1 MIIVL
6 SPAKTLDY
14 EFETDGNHSVPSF
27 LSQSSKLIG
36 QLKKK
41 EPKDIASLMG
51 LSDKLATLNYD
62 RYQSWTASKKASND
76 SKPSLLVFKGDV
88 YQGLQAEDL
97 TKKEMNFAQKHV
109 RILSGL
115 YGILRPLDLMK
126 PYRLEMGTKL
136 ETAQGKNLYEFWGD
150 KIQKNVLDELKN
162 QKSDLL
168 INLASKEY
176 FSVLGKVPEDINVI
190 SPAFKDFKNGKY
202 KIISFYAKKA
212 RGLMARWIIQNKVT
226 DFENLK
232 DFDVDGYKYSK
243 AESTSTTPVFLRKQ
257 S

>member
-14 EFETDGNHSVPSF
+14 DFEANSKHSVPSF
-27 LSQSSKLIG
+27 LGQSSELIK
-36 QLKKK
+36 QLKQK

-51 LSDKLATLNYD
+51 LSDKLASLNYD

-76 SKPSLLVFKGDV
+76 SKPSMLVFKGDV

-97 TKKEMNFAQKHV
+97 TNRELDFAQKHI

-136 ETAQGKNLYEFWGD
+136 ETSKGKNLYEFWGN
-150 KIQKNVLDELKN
+150 KIQKNVLEELKK

-176 FSVLGKVPEDINVI
+176 FSVLGKVPEDINVV
-190 SPAFKDFKNGKY
+190 SPTFKDYKNGKY

-212 RGLMARWIIQNKVT
+212 RGLMARWIIQNKVK
-226 DFENLK
+226 DFEDLAN
-232 DFDVDGYKYSK
+232 FNVDGYKYSK
-243 AESTSTTPVFLRKQ
+243 AESTATTPVFLRKL
-257 S
+257 

>member
-14 EFETDGNHSVPSF
+14 EFDTDTNNSVPSF

-62 RYQSWTASKKASND
+62 RYQSWTASKKASDD
-76 SKPSLLVFKGDV
+76 SKPALLVFKGDV

-97 TKKEMNFAQKHV
+97 SKKEMNFAQKHL

-243 AESTSTTPVFLRKQ
+243 AESTLTTPVFLRKQ

>member
-136 ETAQGKNLYEFWGD
+136 ETTQGKNLYEFWGD

-176 FSVLGKVPEDINVI
+176 FTVLGKVPEDVNVI
-190 SPAFKDFKNGKY
+190 SPAFKDYKNGKY

-232 DFDVDGYKYSK
+232 DFDVEGYKYSK
-243 AESTSTTPVFLRKQ
+243 AESTSTTPVFLRKK

>member
-14 EFETDGNHSVPSF
+14 QFEPKGDNSVPAF
-27 LSQSSKLIG
+27 LGKSSKLVN
-36 QLKKK
+36 QLKQK

-62 RYQSWTASKKASND
+62 RYQSWTASKKVSND
-76 SKPSLLVFKGDV
+76 SKPAMLVFKGDV

-97 TKKEMNFAQKHV
+97 TKKELDFAQKHI

-136 ETAQGKNLYEFWGD
+136 ETPEGKNLYEFWGN
-150 KIQKNVLDELKN
+150 KIQKNVLDELKKL
-162 QKSDLL
+162 KSDLL

-176 FSVLGKVPEDINVI
+176 FTVLGKIPEDVNVV
-190 SPAFKDFKNGKY
+190 SPVFKDYKNGKY

-212 RGLMARWIIQNKVT
+212 RGLMSRWIIQNNIT
-226 DFENLK
+226 DFEDLK
-232 DFDVDGYKYSK
+232 NFNVDGYKYSK
-243 AESTSTTPVFLRKQ
+243 AESTVTTPVFLRKA
-257 S
+257 